1 MIHFKDVTL
10 WHLFSYINKGVLMG
24 EKHNLYKLTW
34 PIFIEILLYM
44 LMGNADTLMLSQYSD
59 DAVAAVGVS
68 NQIIAVTVVMFGFI
82 ATGSAILIT
91 QYLGANNIKD
101 AKEVSMVAISVN
113 LIFGLFISL
122 VLFIFSDLILSAMNL
137 SPELLGY
144 GNDYLG
150 IVGGF
155 LFIQA
160 LIMTIGAI
168 LRSYGFT
175 KDTMYITI
183 GMNLLNVIGNY
194 LFIFGPFGIP
204 VLGVY
209 GVAISTT
216 TSRAIGLFVLIII
229 FIKRTNGQFTFNFT
243 FPKKHLTDILKIG
256 IPSAGEHLSY
266 NTSQMVITYFITQLG
281 KDAITTKVYTQN
293 LMMFIYL
300 FSVAVGQGTQIIIGY
315 LVGAG
320 KFNDA
325 YHRCLKSLKLA
336 IVVSFGMALL
346 FSIFSESL
354 FGIFTDNEEI
364 IALGSTLIMLT
375 ILLEPGRSFNL
386 IIIGSL
392 RASGDVKFPVYMG
405 IISMWGISVTLSY
418 LLGLSFE
425 MGLVGIWI
433 AFIVDEWFRGL
444 IMLRRWKSRIW
455 ESKVF
460 VKKL

>member
-1 MIHFKDVTL
+1 
-10 WHLFSYINKGVLMG
+10 MG

-68 NQIIAVTVVMFGFI
+68 NQIISVTVVMFGFI

-91 QYLGANNIKD
+91 QYLGANNLKD

-113 LIFGLFISL
+113 LIFGLLISL
-122 VLFIFSDLILSAMNL
+122 ILFIFSDLILSAMNL
-137 SPELLGY
+137 SPELLDY

-155 LFIQA
+155 LFLQA

-183 GMNLLNVIGNY
+183 GMNLLNIIGNY

-204 VLGVY
+204 VLGVF

-229 FIKRTNGQFTFNFT
+229 FIRRTNGQFTFNFT

-300 FSVAVGQGTQIIIGY
+300 FSAAVGQGTQIIVGY

-320 KFNDA
+320 RFNDA
-325 YHRCLKSLKLA
+325 YHRCLRSLKFA
-336 IVVSFGMALL
+336 IVVSFGIAVL

-386 IIIGSL
+386 VIISSL

-418 LLGLSFE
+418 LLGLTFE

-433 AFIVDEWFRGL
+433 AYIVDEWFRGL
-444 IMLRRWKSRIW
+444 VMLRRWKSRIW
-455 ESKVF
+455 ESKAF
-460 VKKL
+460 VK

>member
-1 MIHFKDVTL
+1 MFK
-10 WHLFSYINKGVLMG
+10 KGVYMG

-34 PIFIEILLYM
+34 PIFVEILLYM

-122 VLFIFSDLILSAMNL
+122 ILFIFSDLILSAMNL
-137 SPELLGY
+137 SPELLDY

-155 LFIQA
+155 LFLQA

-168 LRSYGFT
+168 LRSHGFT

-229 FIKRTNGQFTFNFT
+229 FIRRTNGQFTFNFT

-300 FSVAVGQGTQIIIGY
+300 FSAAVGQGTQIIVGY

-325 YHRCLKSLKLA
+325 YHRCLRSLKFA
-336 IVVSFGMALL
+336 IIVSFGIAVL

-386 IIIGSL
+386 IIISSL
-392 RASGDVKFPVYMG
+392 RATGDVKFPVYMG

-433 AFIVDEWFRGL
+433 AYIVDEWFRGL

-455 ESKVF
+455 ESKAF

>member
-1 MIHFKDVTL
+1 MPLCGIYFLMFK
-10 WHLFSYINKGVLMG
+10 KGVYMG
-24 EKHNLYKLTW
+24 EKNSLYKLTW

-68 NQIIAVTVVMFGFI
+68 NQIISVTVVMFGFI
-82 ATGSAILIT
+82 ATGSAILIA

-101 AKEVSMVAISVN
+101 AKEVSIVAIYVN
-113 LIFGLFISL
+113 LLFGLLISL
-122 VLFIFSDLILSAMNL
+122 ILFVFSDSILSAMNL
-137 SPELLGY
+137 SPELLDY

-155 LFIQA
+155 LFLQA

-183 GMNLLNVIGNY
+183 GMNLLNIIGNY

-204 VLGVY
+204 VLGVF

-229 FIKRTNGQFTFNFT
+229 FIRRTNGQFTFNFT

-300 FSVAVGQGTQIIIGY
+300 FSAAVGQGTQIIVGY

-325 YHRCLKSLKLA
+325 YHRCLRSLKFA
-336 IVVSFGMALL
+336 IVVSFGIAVL

-386 IIIGSL
+386 VIISSL

-418 LLGLSFE
+418 LLGLTFE

-433 AFIVDEWFRGL
+433 AYIVDEWFRGL

-455 ESKVF
+455 ESKAF
-460 VKKL
+460 VK